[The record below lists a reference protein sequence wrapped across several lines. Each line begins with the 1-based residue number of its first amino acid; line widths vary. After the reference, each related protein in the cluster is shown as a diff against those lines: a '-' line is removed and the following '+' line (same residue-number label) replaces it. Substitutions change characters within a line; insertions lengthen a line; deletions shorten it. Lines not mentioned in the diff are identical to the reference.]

1 VAELFATGRV
11 VDLILVLMAAEG
23 ALLMVLRARTGR
35 GLAPADLALN
45 LLAGACLL
53 LALRAA
59 LVGAGWGWVA
69 LGLAAALPAH
79 LIDLR
84 RRLAASAR
92 QDGVAPD
99 RARPSRLNAAF
110 SRRP

>member
-11 VDLILVLMAAEG
+11 VDLILALMALEG
-23 ALLMVLRARTGR
+23 ALLTAFWARTGR
-35 GLAPADLALN
+35 GVAPADLVPN
-45 LLAGACLL
+45 LLAGVCFL

-84 RRLAASAR
+84 RRFSASAR
-92 QDGVAPD
+92 RNP
-99 RARPSRLNAAF
+99 AREKPFNAAF